1 MTAVTPIHRSVL
13 ARPRPYSFLQ
23 LIKVHNQD
31 STLNT
36 PFSDDLTS
44 AIIAVFE
51 LLKCSSRGISDSP
64 KLVTSMRF
72 RSELLQRRPSDDS
85 EATLPKFTTCI
96 ELMMVGLKAKVTIL
110 ATFSTSR
117 AVLYKV
123 AIEII

>member
-85 EATLPKFTTCI
+85 EATLPKIYDVYRTHDGRI
-96 ELMMVGLKAKVTIL
+96 EGEGDDLGDIL
-110 ATFSTSR
+110 DQQSR
-117 AVLYKV
+117 AVQGRY
-123 AIEII
+123 